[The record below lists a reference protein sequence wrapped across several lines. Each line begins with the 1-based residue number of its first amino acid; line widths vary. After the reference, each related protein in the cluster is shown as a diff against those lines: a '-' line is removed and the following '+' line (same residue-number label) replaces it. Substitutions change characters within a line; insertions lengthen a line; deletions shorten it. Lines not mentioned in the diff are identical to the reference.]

1 MAWRCDRE
9 SGRHSHRDR
18 SHRRGSRSLRGPDGS
33 TGLDKVSSDSSPP
46 HSDQRRRGKGQG
58 GIIQFRFGS
67 FIKSCQTDQTGAW
80 RAGIRGRSEGG
91 ARLVLLPLVET
102 NPCADG
108 AALSRRGQRTP
119 TGNTRTRHMRA
130 HHSTVLGTQTRK
142 LRVTI
147 TPSHSWLQ
155 S

>member
-1 MAWRCDRE
+1 MGALDRT
-9 SGRHSHRDR
+9 R
-18 SHRRGSRSLRGPDGS
+18 SRLTVHHLILIRGG
-33 TGLDKVSSDSSPP
+33 
-46 HSDQRRRGKGQG
+46 RGKGQG

-67 FIKSCQTDQTGAW
+67 FIKSCQTDQTGAR

-91 ARLVLLPLVET
+91 ARLILLSLVET
-102 NPCADG
+102 DPCADG
-108 AALSRRGQRTP
+108 AALSRRGQRTH

-155 S
+155 SYGNGKSTGAGVSGLNLSKM